1 MIKYIYINKKVLN
14 TLNKRVNMSK
24 NNYIVDVGTVETLE
38 LIYDALKT
46 LQVKIPSLE
55 NFNKVLSNEEKYKLQ
70 QAMIDK
76 QDGFKIFKEYRI
88 NSSKFKEYKEFNIL
102 LKEIDDVKNINEVY
116 SGALKSNELHQD
128 MINELKN
135 MMNDLDMGNE
145 ISKKMMNNIENTFAK
160 RFETIEQVSYALEE
174 TIKKVVNE
182 INDLEKSNEIYFE
195 R

>member
-145 ISKKMMNNIENTFAK
+145 ISKKMMNNIENTFIK

>member
-1 MIKYIYINKKVLN
+1 
-14 TLNKRVNMSK
+14 MSK

-46 LQVKIPSLE
+46 LQEKIPSLE

-76 QDGFKIFKEYRI
+76 QDGFKIFEEYRL
-88 NSSKFKEYKEFNIL
+88 NSSKFKEYNEFNKL
-102 LKEIDDVKNINEVY
+102 LKEIDDVKNINKVY

-145 ISKKMMNNIENTFAK
+145 ISKKMMNNIENTFTK
-160 RFETIEQVSYALEE
+160 RFETIEQVSYTLEE

-182 INDLEKSNEIYFE
+182 INDLDQSNERYFE